1 MVFSDAEL
9 KKLSNGM
16 SLAPLPLL
24 PGGGEGRNGLTNLI
38 FFRISKNN

>member
-16 SLAPLPLL
+16 SLALLPPL
-24 PGGGEGRNGLTNLI
+24 PGGEEGRNGL
-38 FFRISKNN
+38 KA